1 MAADNPQ
8 TKNEDLLGTETPFH
22 WERLQLYTIQAIIQ
36 SILINCICIIILAGV
51 GHGG

>member
-22 WERLQLYTIQAIIQ
+22 WERRSYRPPLCPAL
-36 SILINCICIIILAGV
+36 LGAGV
-51 GHGG
+51 ARPLGGFDL